1 MKVSVLAIGK
11 LKSRPVQELV
21 GDYSNRLSHY
31 LGVEIHACRD
41 QKQALAKIDAHDFLV
56 VLDEHGEQLTSE
68 ELANFMATHQN
79 KGTKRMAFYIGGPEG
94 VGQSVRERA
103 GLILSLS
110 RMTFPHEM
118 VQAILL
124 EQLYRACSILKG
136 EPYHK

>member
-21 GDYSNRLSHY
+21 GDYLSRLSHY
-31 LGVEIHACRD
+31 LGVEVHACRD
-41 QKQALAKIDAHDFLV
+41 QEQALAKINAHDFLV